1 MTEIEKIRQAIK
13 DAVSGNWKEDYDLA
27 SKAIEQYVIKAK
39 MEMILKYLSL
49 RKYDAVSMG
58 NTMAEDFQELK
69 KELNKGED

>member
-39 MEMILKYLSL
+39 MEMILKYCPICNQMTNH
-49 RKYDAVSMG
+49 D
-58 NTMAEDFQELK
+58 EDDNCLK
-69 KELNKGED
+69 CKGVEFSSYY